1 MMMNTK
7 EQTYQA
13 EIYLGLDAASA
24 GACLNLWILVWGA
37 QDIILCCAIPQNTIG
52 CIPLEDTAP

>member
-24 GACLNLWILVWGA
+24 GAGLNLWILVWGA
-37 QDIILCCAIPQNTIG
+37 QDIILCCAIP
-52 CIPLEDTAP
+52 PKP